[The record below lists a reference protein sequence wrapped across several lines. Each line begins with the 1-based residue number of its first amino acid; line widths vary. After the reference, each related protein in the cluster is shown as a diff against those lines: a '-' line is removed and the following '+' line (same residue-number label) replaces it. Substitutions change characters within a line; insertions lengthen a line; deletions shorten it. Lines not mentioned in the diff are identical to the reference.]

1 MAKLTLGTPLQQ
13 YREGDLQYITLVV
26 TQECNMRCTYCY
38 ETHKNSQN
46 VMPRE
51 VAYRAIDFFLSLP
64 CKKSAVVIEFIGGEP
79 TLEMDLI
86 RDIVQYF
93 RKALSRLKNHP
104 WRTAHIFLIGSN
116 GTTYRSKKLQ
126 QFIWENQY
134 HANVLITIDGSKRK
148 HDMHRL
154 FKNGE
159 GSYDVVAENVK
170 LWLRQFPESPTKV
183 TFASDDLPYTCES
196 ILHLWEMGI
205 KEVPANIVFENVWKP
220 GDPEIFE
227 SQLKE
232 LADIALDRDYWKTYN
247 TSLFWV
253 PHDEEA
259 EPTDRNWC
267 GTGRMVAVDS
277 AGNLYPCLRF
287 MDFALANPARPSR
300 PCGTIY
306 DGFDED
312 KLRTYHC
319 LLKSLQSP
327 KECLECDMEESCSW
341 CSAHNYDAA
350 SSDTVFERKTY
361 LCDMHKAQW
370 RANQYYWQQL
380 KQKHGL
386 GPEDIEVSNVSSC
399 GYY

>member
-1 MAKLTLGTPLQQ
+1 MAEFTLGTPLQQ
-13 YREGDLQYITLVV
+13 YREGECQYITFVV

-38 ETHKNSQN
+38 EVHKNSHN

-51 VAYRAIDFFLSLP
+51 VAYRAIDFFLSQP
-64 CKKSAVVIEFIGGEP
+64 CKKPAVILEFIGGEP

-86 RDIVQYF
+86 RDIIQYF
-93 RKALSRLKNHP
+93 KRASSRLKNHP
-104 WRTAHIFLIGSN
+104 WRTAYVFLIGSN
-116 GTTYRSKKLQ
+116 GTTYRSEEVQ
-126 QFIWENQY
+126 QFVWENIY
-134 HANVLITIDGSKRK
+134 HAHLLISIDGSKRK

-154 FKNGE
+154 FKNGK
-159 GSYDVVAENVK
+159 GSYDVVVENVK
-170 LWLRQFPESPTKV
+170 LWIRQFPNSPTKV

-196 ILHLWEMGI
+196 IVHLWDLGI
-205 KEVPANIVFENVWKP
+205 KEVPANVVFENVWKP

-227 SQLKE
+227 SQLRK
-232 LADIALDRDYWKTYN
+232 LADIALDGDYWKTCN
-247 TSLFWV
+247 TTLFW
-253 PHDEEA
+253 PPNDEG
-259 EPTDRNWC
+259 EPSDRNWC
-267 GTGRMVAVDS
+267 GTGHMVAVDS

-287 MDFALANPARPSR
+287 MDFSLANPCRSSR
-300 PCGTIY
+300 SVGTIY
-306 DGFDED
+306 DGFDQD

-327 KECLECDMEESCSW
+327 QECLECDVQSNCSW

-350 SSDTVFERKTY
+350 DSDTVFQRKTFI
-361 LCDMHKAQW
+361 CEMHKARW

-386 GPEDIEVSNVSSC
+386 GPEDVQASTLNSC